1 MYNFATN
8 KYTKIMQKTIVYG
21 IEWHK
26 ILDSTSA
33 EIHRRHGDMQSGTV
47 VAAALQTC
55 GRGQGDHKWHS
66 EEGQNLTFSV
76 YCNYSGRPVFKAVSQ
91 QLLTMASS
99 LAVCDFLADYG
110 VKAGIKKPNDIY
122 VDGMKICG
130 MLIENSLS
138 GPDMSWSIIGIG
150 ININQTVFPSDLPN
164 PVSLSNITGGQYD
177 IKKCLREF
185 LRHFSFRFD
194 AIWTEPEAL
203 NKEYLNKLISI

>member
-33 EIHRRHGDMQSGTV
+33 EIHRRHGNMQSETV
-47 VAAALQTC
+47 VAAALQTS

-66 EEGQNLTFSV
+66 EEGQNLTFSI
-76 YCNYSGRPVFKAVSQ
+76 YCNYDGRPAFRAASQ

-99 LAVCDFLADYG
+99 LAVCDFLAGYG

-138 GPDMSWSIIGIG
+138 GPDMSWSIIGMG

-164 PVSLSNITGGQYD
+164 PISLSNITGGQYD
-177 IKKCLREF
+177 TKKCLREF